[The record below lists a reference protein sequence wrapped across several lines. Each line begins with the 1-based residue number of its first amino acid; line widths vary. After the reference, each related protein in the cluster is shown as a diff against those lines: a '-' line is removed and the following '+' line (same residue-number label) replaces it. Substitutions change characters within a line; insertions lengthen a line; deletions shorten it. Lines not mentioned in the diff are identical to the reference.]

1 MKKLVSALGV
11 FCMASLMAGSVM
23 AAGTASAKF
32 AAHVNDPG
40 QGLYLLTSGMSDTK
54 NQNPDAN
61 DDEAKIL
68 SSLLKTANKKDLLIG
83 VSLQSSIYTDT
94 TVKGKNGSFE
104 EAGATGAIE
113 VQVVV
118 DGHPVYPSQVVFAK
132 RIQELNAVLG
142 GVIQTCEVTCDTEL
156 VDGDGD
162 GVLDDAV
169 TTCEDIVIANDCVV
183 TEEEIGLALTTTSA
197 NHFNFIAPNIDPGEH
212 LIEVWAKALSSAEF
226 TNGHVQIPIID
237 ENGNITGYE
246 DGDETADNEAMS
258 YALVELGSLTVEE
271 VRATNSEDFLV
282 MDE

>member
-1 MKKLVSALGV
+1 MKKLVSALGA

-23 AAGTASAKF
+23 AAGTPSAKF

-40 QGLYLLTSGMSDTK
+40 QGLYLLESGTSDTK

-61 DDEAKIL
+61 DDEARIL
-68 SSLLKTANKKDLLIG
+68 ASFLKTANKKDLLIG

-113 VQVVV
+113 VRVVV
-118 DGHPVYPSQVVFAK
+118 DGHAVYPSQVIFAK

-142 GVIQTCEVTCDTEL
+142 GVIQTCEVNCVTEIIEEQP
-156 VDGDGD
+156 
-162 GVLDDAV
+162 V
-169 TTCEDIVIANDCVV
+169 TTCDDIVIANDCFV

-197 NHFNFIAPNIDPGEH
+197 NHFNFVAPNIDSGEH

-226 TNGHVQIPIID
+226 TNGYVQIPIFD
-237 ENGNITGYE
+237 VDGNIIGYE
-246 DGDETADNEAMS
+246 NGDETADNEAMS

-271 VRATNSEDFLV
+271 VRATNSENFLV